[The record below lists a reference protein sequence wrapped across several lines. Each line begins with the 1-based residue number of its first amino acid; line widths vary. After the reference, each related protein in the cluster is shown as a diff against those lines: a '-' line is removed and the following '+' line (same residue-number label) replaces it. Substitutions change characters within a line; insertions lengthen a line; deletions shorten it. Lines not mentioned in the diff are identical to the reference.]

1 MRTTTAIAPA
11 GVAMLNSRDQIIFV
25 KLVSRAGPGYL
36 EIHTREG
43 CYYKSMRPCRKKGS
57 ATDWLL

>member
-1 MRTTTAIAPA
+1 MQ
-11 GVAMLNSRDQIIFV
+11 NSREQIIFV

-43 CYYKSMRPCRKKGS
+43 CYYKSMRPCRKKGL